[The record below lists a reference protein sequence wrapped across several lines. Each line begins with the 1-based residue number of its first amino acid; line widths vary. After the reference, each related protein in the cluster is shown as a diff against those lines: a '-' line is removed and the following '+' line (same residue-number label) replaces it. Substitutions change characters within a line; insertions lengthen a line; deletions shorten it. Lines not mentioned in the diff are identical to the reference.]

1 MGTPFVYGRIADKN
15 NFTNRKKEVEL
26 LKRNCRNENKTLRMN
41 KLEYYNVLY
50 FIFLVVLFIRAEWK
64 HR

>member
-26 LKRNCRNENKTLRMN
+26 LKRNYRTENKPFRMG
-41 KLEYYNVLY
+41 
-50 FIFLVVLFIRAEWK
+50 
-64 HR
+64 

>member
-26 LKRNCRNENKTLRMN
+26 LKRNCRTENKPYGMILLLPSEN
-41 KLEYYNVLY
+41 IWGDYYLLSHSQ
-50 FIFLVVLFIRAEWK
+50 I
-64 HR
+64 